1 MFNRR
6 TALKTGVAA
15 IALTGLPALA
25 APAKDPGAL
34 NALFDQFAQEALDLS
49 PTFATSLGLDTGKRA
64 VQKSQLDD
72 ASLAGIAKAKALTA
86 SQLARLK
93 AFDTGSISGM
103 DRLNYDVVMTS
114 RAAADAAD
122 KEFDYG
128 PTSAGMPYVISQLT
142 GNYCNTPAF
151 LDTQHSIETK
161 ADADAYLARLGA
173 FAIAMDQEIEVAR
186 RDMAMGVVP
195 PDFALTKTLA
205 TMNGLRAPQP
215 EKSSLT
221 TSLARRAAEKHIAG
235 DWSGDAAKVIRD
247 KVYPALDRQIALVQ
261 QMQKKATH
269 DAGIWRLPKGA
280 DYYRASLT
288 YWATTKDS
296 PEEIHKLGLE
306 VVADHTAKIDAIMK
320 SHGMTQG
327 SVGARLA
334 AMNKD
339 PKYLYANTDAAKEKL
354 IADLNAK
361 VKVIRAK
368 LPQYFGTLPKADV
381 MIKRVPKTIE
391 ASQPGGYYYPP
402 SLDGKRPGI
411 YWINLRDTAETA
423 RWVLPTLTYHEA
435 IPGHHLQLAMQN
447 EASIPLL
454 RKMIDFSAYSEGWAL
469 YAEQVAV
476 EMGMYADDPMGQIGQ
491 LKDAMFRGVR
501 LVVDSG
507 MHGLKWSR
515 EKALAYFV
523 DTLGDPEP
531 VAVTEIERYCVWPG
545 QACSYMLGKLEF
557 LKERERAQKA
567 LGAKFDIR
575 KFHDAMLLP
584 GAVPL
589 LLMPQLVDRYISSVK
604 G

>member
-1 MFNRR
+1 MLDRR
-6 TALKTGVAA
+6 TVLKTGAS
-15 IALTGLPALA
+15 ALAFTGLPALA
-25 APAKDPGAL
+25 APAKGAAAL
-34 NALFDQFAQEALDLS
+34 NTLFDQFAQEELDLS
-49 PTFATSLGLDTGKRA
+49 PTLATSLGLDKDKRA
-64 VQKSQLDD
+64 AEKGRLDD
-72 ASLAGIAKAKALTA
+72 TSLAGIAKAKAQTA
-86 SQLARLK
+86 SQFKRLK
-93 AFDTGSISGM
+93 AFDASSVTGM
-103 DRLNYDVVMTS
+103 DRLNYDVVMFS
-114 RAAADAAD
+114 LAANDAAG
-122 KEFDYG
+122 KEFQYG
-128 PTSAGMPYVISQLT
+128 PANPGAPYIISQLS
-142 GNYCNTPAF
+142 GNYCNTPSF

-161 ADADAYLARLGA
+161 ADADAYVARLNA
-173 FAIAMDQEIEVAR
+173 FATAMDQEIEVAR
-186 RDMAMGVVP
+186 HDIALGVVP

-205 TMNGLRAPQP
+205 TMQALRAPAP
-215 EKSSLT
+215 DKSSLA

-235 DWSGDAAKVIRD
+235 DWTGEAAKVIRD

-288 YWATTKDS
+288 YWATTNDS
-296 PEEIHKLGLE
+296 PEEIHKLGLD
-306 VVADHTAKIDAIMK
+306 VVADHTARIDAIMK
-320 SHGMTQG
+320 KHGMTQG
-327 SVGARLA
+327 SVGQRLR

-339 PKYLYANTDAAKEKL
+339 PKYLYANTDAAKETL

-361 VKVIRAK
+361 VKNIRAK

-391 ASQPGGYYYPP
+391 ASQPGGYYYAP

-423 RWVLPTLTYHEA
+423 RWILPTLTYHEA
-435 IPGHHLQLAMQN
+435 IPGHHLQLSMQN
-447 EASIPLL
+447 EANIPLL
-454 RKMIDFSAYSEGWAL
+454 RKMMDFSSYSEGWAL

-531 VAVTEIERYCVWPG
+531 VGVTEVERYCVWPG

-557 LKERERAQKA
+557 LKQRERAQKA

-575 KFHDAMLLP
+575 KFHDAVLLP

-589 LLMPQLVDRYISSVK
+589 SLMPQLVDSYIAGAK